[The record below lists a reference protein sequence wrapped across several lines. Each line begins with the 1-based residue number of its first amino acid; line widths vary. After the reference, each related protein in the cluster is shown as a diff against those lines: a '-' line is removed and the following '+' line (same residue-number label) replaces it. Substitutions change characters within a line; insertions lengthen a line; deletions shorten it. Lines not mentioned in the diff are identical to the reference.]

1 MDQKKI
7 YQAVAVVFA
16 VTYGYNLFW
25 FFKSLAGFGTYDFS
39 PTFFLKYT
47 IRYVPVFLGIA
58 GLIIFIS
65 SKFKRSNLLRVIM
78 CVEIM
83 SFPFL
88 TFWYIQ
94 FFTKTY
100 GPHNESPALN
110 WTFYAGC
117 IINLS
122 LLVTSIIGLRNLSLN
137 KTASLTYIDYGTER
151 VGQFSPAS
159 AGQRFVNRL
168 VDGVMIMYVLLV
180 NLDSI
185 TIFSNSESNLEF
197 VFVIMLEIPFLIFY
211 YLVLEGVFNTT
222 AGKCATSTTIVNELG
237 IRPGFAQILGRTFC
251 RLIPFE
257 PFSFVGAGAR
267 GWHDSLTNTYVT
279 ACVNKDDAE
288 MNEITLD
295 AELQNLQS

>member
-7 YQAVAVVFA
+7 HQLIAVVFA

-25 FFKSLAGFGTYDFS
+25 FFKTFTEFGIYGLS
-39 PTFFLKYT
+39 FFFRYT
-47 IRYVPVFLGIA
+47 VRYIPIFLGIT

-65 SKFKRSNLLRVIM
+65 SQFKRSNLLRIIM
-78 CVEIM
+78 CMEIT

-88 TFWYIQ
+88 ALWYIQ

-100 GPHNESPALN
+100 GPHNESPTVN
-110 WTFYAGC
+110 WTFYIGC

-122 LLVTSIIGLRNLSLN
+122 LLVTSIIGLRSLSFN

-168 VDGVMIMYVLLV
+168 VDGVMIMYILLI
-180 NLDSI
+180 NLESI
-185 TIFSNSESNLEF
+185 TIFSNYESNLEF
-197 VFVIMLEIPFLIFY
+197 VFVIILEIPFLIFY
-211 YLVLEGVFNTT
+211 YLVLEGIFNTT
-222 AGKCATSTTIVNELG
+222 AGKCATSTTIVNEFG
-237 IRPGFAQILGRTFC
+237 TRPSFAQILGRTFC

-257 PFSFVGAGAR
+257 ALSFLSAGAR

-279 ACVNKDDAE
+279 ASINKEDAA

-295 AELQNLQS
+295 AELQTVQP